1 MKGSKP
7 LTANDA
13 HQASWCARPH
23 MWHPSKA
30 KWMTSQH
37 MSGALGGFL
46 WMLEDLTYIL
56 TCRVTRIPHI
66 THQSGLRESP
76 VQKAWKWNS
85 TAPRWMIDMSLS
97 LQLHSHRILTTHTH
111 THHVTRMS
119 SFPTSTTA
127 LEENLEENLWT
138 KRVCQSGLCQS
149 PGSMFRLYSTTRPCK
164 FDGLHGR
171 AL

>member
-111 THHVTRMS
+111 T
-119 SFPTSTTA
+119 TSHEC
-127 LEENLEENLWT
+127 LRFQLQQL
-138 KRVCQSGLCQS
+138 
-149 PGSMFRLYSTTRPCK
+149 P
-164 FDGLHGR
+164 
-171 AL
+171 